1 MGPEQQFDG
10 IDVLLVDGVQQGV
23 AEFHARTDQQLHHLN
38 NDNDSD
44 NDDND
49 DNNDNDN
56 NKRIWYEP

>member
-1 MGPEQQFDG
+1 VGPEQQFDG

-38 NDNDSD
+38 NDNDSNND
-44 NDDND
+44 NDND

-56 NKRIWYEP
+56 NKRI